1 MMKIKKNR
9 LILFVFALIGFG
21 FYGVHEYF
29 RSNKDVSGLKEN
41 FRMRADDMIQA
52 FATNETVAEKK
63 FIGKII
69 VVQGKLKE
77 VEKDEK
83 GYYTLVLGDT
93 GTASSVRCL
102 IDTLHTNDIKAMQ
115 KGDSV
120 VLKGMLVGY
129 NADATG
135 LLGSDIQLN
144 RCMRM
149 NEK

>member
-1 MMKIKKNR
+1 MKNKKNKW
-9 LILFVFALIGFG
+9 LLLFFALLGLS

-29 RSNKDVSGLKEN
+29 KGNKDMSVLKEDFHAN
-41 FRMRADDMIQA
+41 AEELVNE
-52 FATNETVAEKK
+52 FAVNETLAEKK

-69 VVQGKLKE
+69 VVEGKLKE
-77 VEKDEK
+77 TEKDEK
-83 GYYTLVLGDT
+83 GYYTLVLGNT

-102 IDTLHTNDIKAMQ
+102 IDTLHTNDIKSMQ

-135 LLGSDIQLN
+135 LLGSDIELN
-144 RCMRM
+144 RCMRLD
-149 NEK
+149 EK